1 MNFKSGLI
9 FAILLLPSQNTV
21 KNSTN
26 MDLSSHISNAVFDND
41 GLDFIDTVDDSEVF
55 DHAEVSIMFPD
66 SFDSADVLSQLEK
79 EDSYAPAAINFYLRS
94 AAKDYFQ
101 DLKAK
106 IIDEYHINP
115 NSLMDFEVP
124 YPFFTFSFDEGP
136 ISTDN
141 YFRFLNKI
149 NIYTI
154 PKEFAFD
161 FVNVYKKA
169 TNPNLEIA
177 KHKPDYSFSK
187 AVSVTGLNQIKDVGD
202 DFPPIGILEP
212 LSSERYLQSTNLG
225 YFGNSTI
232 FDNGT
237 DWRRYSHISKVASI
251 ITGADGICPNSDVY
265 CYLYGDSIYSVFND
279 LAKMIEK
286 GVQIVNRSYH
296 TEVWNKRKYNLLHAK
311 YEKIAENNNIL
322 LIADSGNSESP
333 EYEAISVP
341 GSCYNV
347 ITVGSTN
354 ILGTEVSDFS
364 MYKTRTKNQVKPDVV
379 APGEFNIPYDDCY
392 SKGTSFSTPLV
403 TSEVAQLMRNYHC
416 LIQHPESV
424 FALLTSTS
432 DSSNFS
438 QHPSGLPQIGGF
450 DQKYG
455 AGLIRYDSSFKN
467 ANNIIPFNLDYSDGF
482 VDTSL
487 IHVKSRSKFISSSF
501 WFAEA
506 IVDDSTQSSKINITD
521 YDLSLYAKDGQQI
534 ACSSATGTNV
544 VRFETLVEPGDYF
557 LKISRKGTKNTS
569 GKDRGAISYMLLE
582 IGKA

>member
-1 MNFKSGLI
+1 M
-9 FAILLLPSQNTV
+9 
-21 KNSTN
+21 
-26 MDLSSHISNAVFDND
+26 
-41 GLDFIDTVDDSEVF
+41 
-55 DHAEVSIMFPD
+55 
-66 SFDSADVLSQLEK
+66 
-79 EDSYAPAAINFYLRS
+79 
-94 AAKDYFQ
+94 
-101 DLKAK
+101 
-106 IIDEYHINP
+106 
-115 NSLMDFEVP
+115 
-124 YPFFTFSFDEGP
+124 
-136 ISTDN
+136 
-141 YFRFLNKI
+141 
-149 NIYTI
+149 
-154 PKEFAFD
+154 
-161 FVNVYKKA
+161 
-169 TNPNLEIA
+169 
-177 KHKPDYSFSK
+177 
-187 AVSVTGLNQIKDVGD
+187 
-202 DFPPIGILEP
+202 
-212 LSSERYLQSTNLG
+212 QST
-225 YFGNSTI
+225 
-232 FDNGT
+232 
-237 DWRRYSHISKVASI
+237 K
-251 ITGADGICPNSDVY
+251 
-265 CYLYGDSIYSVFND
+265 
-279 LAKMIEK
+279 
-286 GVQIVNRSYH
+286 
-296 TEVWNKRKYNLLHAK
+296 
-311 YEKIAENNNIL
+311 KIAENNNIL
-322 LIADSGNSESP
+322 LIAAAGNSESP

-403 TSEVAQLMRNYHC
+403 TSEIAQLMRNYPC

-534 ACSSATGTNV
+534 ACSSETGTNV

-582 IGKA
+582 IGKV